1 MADKKVSELAEL
13 TGANSASDDEF
24 LIVDTDGSETK
35 RMTRAELKIALD
47 VDDIE
52 TDLKSA
58 QRTIPIPLTSILLE
72 DGTVLT
78 KYSAGAATPGFSQ
91 QGNEE
96 AVLTWDGN
104 GTPGD
109 VITTILMPE
118 DVDDSADVILHLLG
132 TPSSTNDSPVFTV
145 EAYFAV
151 AGAAL
156 NADADCG
163 GESGEFTANTT
174 LEEKTLTIASADVPA
189 SPSALTL
196 VFHPKDGELGTDE
209 FYLAACWLE
218 YTRQMLTS

>member
-1 MADKKVSELAEL
+1 MPPTKISEKSEL
-13 TGANSASDDEF
+13 TGAASASDDEF
-24 LIVDTDGSETK
+24 AVVDTSASETK
-35 RMTRAELKIALD
+35 RITRAEMKIALD
-47 VDDIE
+47 VDDVE
-52 TDLKSA
+52 TDLTSA
-58 QRTIPIPLTSILLE
+58 QTTIPIPLTSILLE
-72 DGTVLT
+72 DGTALT
-78 KYSAGAATPGFSQ
+78 KYSAGGATPGFSQ

-96 AVLTWDGN
+96 VVLTWDGN
-104 GTPGD
+104 ANPGD
-109 VITTILMPE
+109 VITTVLMPE
-118 DVDDSADVILHLLG
+118 DVDNTADVVLHLLG

-156 NADADCG
+156 NADANCG
-163 GESGEFTANTT
+163 GESAEFTANTT
-174 LEEKTLTIASADVPA
+174 LEEKTLTIASADIPA